1 MFGDALQ
8 QWQAQINSTRSG
20 PSSFLSPVQLSTNT
34 SLGQQIGPQGMGR
47 AMIRFPAAIPVN
59 LLPLMLRS
67 PEISQDDLNILKND
81 VFTPDLIGNVIVD
94 YSTFLATFRGQPN
107 ISSIDTYER

>member
-1 MFGDALQ
+1 M
-8 QWQAQINSTRSG
+8 
-20 PSSFLSPVQLSTNT
+20 
-34 SLGQQIGPQGMGR
+34 GPQGMGR
-47 AMIRFPAAIPVN
+47 AMIRFPSAIPVN

-107 ISSIDTYER
+107 ISSIDTFER